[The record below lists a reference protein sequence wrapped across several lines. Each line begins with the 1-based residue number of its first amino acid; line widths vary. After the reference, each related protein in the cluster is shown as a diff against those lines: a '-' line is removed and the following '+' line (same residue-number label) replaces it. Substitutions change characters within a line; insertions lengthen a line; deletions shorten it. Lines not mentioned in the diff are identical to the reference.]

1 MSKFT
6 NSKES
11 VSSNLILWHG
21 RQTQVGI
28 RETYDMKVWPI
39 TNVYND
45 GPINFVI
52 PEQSKGMLKDVH
64 IVTKVKLRRGG
75 EDLANPRRD
84 VSVVN
89 NFANSLWGQV
99 DIQFDDRIDVTQSM
113 RNAYA
118 YKSFFNHVLNSNSDR
133 EDYLRYNEVFRM
145 DTGKT
150 KLIEEG
156 NRDFWVWNQ
165 DLDEK
170 IKSMM
175 VDETVDKE
183 GILEEVKELL
193 WNFDHRFTIKSLTGI
208 SNVLGYTQPDEL
220 LAKNNQLRDI
230 IDVAWLRNPVN
241 EGASDRSSVINSG
254 KAVIVDSKLQSP
266 IFNTSKCLPHN
277 MRIRISLTK
286 NTDGFLLLSE
296 DETYSIFIEDCYL
309 HVTFIAPQD
318 SFLKQIDERL
328 SIQPAPYFI
337 PKTELIIKPIT
348 SAGPIIRIH
357 DIFHNKLPSHA
368 FFCLQKS
375 KDFEGSHRTNPFI
388 FMPFQKFQ
396 FFLNG
401 TPYFKEPLEV
411 TTINDLG
418 EGDYE
423 YKGYGDYLRQLYKT
437 VGVDLKGDCLINSEN
452 FALNFLTGISFGAD
466 RSDISENH
474 LNLDERASTSLEIH
488 MGINKVPDDMVLIVY
503 AQFNRQIQID
513 GDRKLTII
521 E

>member
-1 MSKFT
+1 MSKFV

-11 VSSNLILWHG
+11 VLSNLILWHNPP
-21 RQTQVGI
+21 TQIGT

-64 IVTKVKLRRGG
+64 IVTKTRLRRGG
-75 EDLANPRRD
+75 LDIVTPKRD

-99 DIQFDDRIDVTQSM
+99 DVQFDDRIDVTQSM

-118 YKSFFNHVLNSNSDR
+118 YKTFLNHVLNSNSNR
-133 EDYLRYNEVFRM
+133 QDYLRYNEVFRM
-145 DTGKT
+145 DKGKT
-150 KLIEEG
+150 KMTEEKNRTFWYWNEELNEKIMGMIIEEAT
-156 NRDFWVWNQ
+156 N
-165 DLDEK
+165 
-170 IKSMM
+170 
-175 VDETVDKE
+175 KE
-183 GILEEVKELL
+183 GKFEQVKELL
-193 WNFDHRFTIKSLTGI
+193 WDFDHRFTNKSLTGV
-208 SNVLGYTQPDEL
+208 SNVLGYTQAGEL
-220 LAKNNQLRDI
+220 LRLNNELRDI
-230 IDVAWLRNPVN
+230 IDIAWLRSTVN
-241 EGASDRSSVINSG
+241 EAASDRSSVINSG
-254 KAVIVDSKLQSP
+254 KSVIVDSKLQCP
-266 IFNTSKCLPHN
+266 ILNTSKCLPHN

-296 DETYSIFIEDCYL
+296 DESYSIFIEDCYL
-309 HVTFIAPQD
+309 HATFITPHD
-318 SFLKQIDERL
+318 SFLRQIDERL
-328 SIQPAPYFI
+328 SLQPAPYI
-337 PKTELIIKPIT
+337 ISKPELIIKPIT

-357 DIFHNKLPSHA
+357 DIFNNKLPTHA

-388 FMPFQKFQ
+388 FVPFQKFQ

-401 TPYFKEPLEV
+401 SPYFKEPLEV

-418 EGDYE
+418 NGDYE
-423 YKGYGDYLRQLYKT
+423 YKGFGDYLRQLYKT
-437 VGVDLKGDCLINSEN
+437 VGVDLRGDCLINSEN
-452 FALNFLTGISFGAD
+452 FALNFLAAISFGAD
-466 RSDISENH
+466 RSDITENH
-474 LNLDERASTSLEIH
+474 LNIDEKASTSLEID
-488 MGINKVPDDMVLIVY
+488 MGINRVPEDMVLIVY
-503 AQFNRQIQID
+503 AHFNRQIQID

>member
-52 PEQSKGMLKDVH
+52 PEQSKGMLRDVH

-75 EDLANPRRD
+75 DDLVNPSRD

-99 DIQFDDRIDVTQSM
+99 DIQFDDRMDVAQSM

-118 YKSFFNHVLNSNSDR
+118 FKSFFNHALNSNSDR

-156 NRDFWVWNQ
+156 NRDFWVWNH

-175 VDETVDKE
+175 VEETVNKE

-208 SNVLGYTQPDEL
+208 SNVLGYTQPEEL
-220 LAKNNQLRDI
+220 IKNNNELRDI
-230 IDVAWLRNPVN
+230 IDIAWLRNPVN

-296 DETYSIFIEDCYL
+296 DDNYSIYIEDCYL
-309 HVTFIAPQD
+309 HVTFIAPHD
-318 SFLKQIDERL
+318 SFLKQINERL
-328 SIQPAPYFI
+328 SIEPAPYFI

-348 SAGPIIRIH
+348 GAGPIIRIH

-375 KDFEGSHRTNPFI
+375 KDFEGSHFKSFNSSLTESPTSRNP
-388 FMPFQKFQ
+388 
-396 FFLNG
+396 
-401 TPYFKEPLEV
+401 
-411 TTINDLG
+411 
-418 EGDYE
+418 
-423 YKGYGDYLRQLYKT
+423 
-437 VGVDLKGDCLINSEN
+437 
-452 FALNFLTGISFGAD
+452 
-466 RSDISENH
+466 
-474 LNLDERASTSLEIH
+474 
-488 MGINKVPDDMVLIVY
+488 
-503 AQFNRQIQID
+503 
-513 GDRKLTII
+513 
-521 E
+521 